1 MIIVLLCC
9 ICRTS
14 SISCAGLIHDYDI
27 EAQVGP
33 GETLLFPEK
42 VRAGERV
49 HGDFVTEFAPIE
61 VGILDIE
68 DYDENESIDA
78 SVCLYHTY
86 STSGSWDLKVY
97 MDGTWI
103 LVFKNNLPHNVTV
116 WFSLNRDLPPSIGL
130 VDPGTWGIPLLI
142 ACVGILCVMSE
153 KGKQRAVRQRKS

>member
-1 MIIVLLCC
+1 LCAMIIVLLCC

-103 LVFKNNLPHNVTV
+103 LVFKNNLP
-116 WFSLNRDLPPSIGL
+116 PSIGL